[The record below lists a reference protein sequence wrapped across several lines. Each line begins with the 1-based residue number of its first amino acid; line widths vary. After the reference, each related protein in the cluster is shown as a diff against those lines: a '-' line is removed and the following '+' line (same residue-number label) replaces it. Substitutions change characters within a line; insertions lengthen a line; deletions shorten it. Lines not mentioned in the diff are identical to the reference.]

1 VFSLPIGGTVV
12 PVKWAVDGS
21 GSTYIWGFLDSE
33 FREGLTREEAQ
44 ALVLK
49 ATCLAMS
56 TDGSSGG
63 CVRLV
68 TIDAAGDVRSYHPQS
83 ELPVFHDEL
92 PRVAAGGASGGLM
105 V

>member
-1 VFSLPIGGTVV
+1 MVA
-12 PVKWAVDGS
+12 VKWAVDGS
-21 GSTYIWGFLDSE
+21 GSSYIWGFLDAE
-33 FREGLTREEAQ
+33 YRDGLDRAAAE
-44 ALVLK
+44 ALVLR

-68 TIDAAGDVRSYHPQS
+68 TVSQSGATRTYHPQCQ
-83 ELPVFHDEL
+83 LPVFHDEM
-92 PRVAAGGASGGLM
+92 PRVARAQGAI